1 MPEENVEI
9 VLRMYE
15 AYLAG
20 DADRALA
27 YYDPNVEADFSVR
40 GDTGVRQGR
49 EALAEIVS
57 SWVGTW
63 DDYSERIEEVRDL
76 GDTVCVIA
84 TQTGRGKGSGLEVD
98 NRFAGLYEVKD
109 GLITRITMYG
119 SPEEALEAAGLS
131 E

>member
-1 MPEENVEI
+1 MSQENVEI
-9 VLRMYE
+9 VVRMYE

-27 YYDPNVEADFSVR
+27 YCDPNIEADFSIR

-49 EALAEIVS
+49 EALAEIVA

-84 TQTGRGKGSGLEVD
+84 TQRGRGKGSGLEVD

-109 GLITRITMYG
+109 GLITRVTMYEG
-119 SPEEALEAAGLS
+119 PDKALEAAGLS